1 MKFVP
6 VIRLICWI
14 VCSVLVAASFG
25 VMGSSVI
32 GGSLMLCGAI
42 WLCPASWR
50 AIESLTGKSGS
61 SVAVAILAVPLFLL
75 GVHISTTARELVSA
89 PAPALQAKDGDAL
102 SRQESGDH
110 PQVDP
115 GALNFFRHIMEQDY
129 LVALAGGKSA
139 LNALSMVNPVERMPS
154 SKLARLYEGD
164 DEAVDPFFRGRKL
177 IVTGEV
183 LAVRIDY
190 ADDVILEL
198 PGANDMFNVQA
209 ELHSDPKKFSEPVVE
224 GKYVDLYCTVYGKV
238 SDETASNLYL
248 KDCTEVDFTPDAKAY
263 ADNLTEAL
271 RGWLR
276 TGGRHIF
283 PTDNAASYFLVSY
296 LAGTQLP
303 PGNPCLREEAPLE
316 ECVSS
321 LDKMKASALFESA
334 RGDLQR
340 WQEWLGLPTPEDYS
354 QLSSR

>member
-25 VMGSSVI
+25 VMRSSVI
-32 GGSLMLCGAI
+32 GGLLMLSGAI
-42 WLCPASWR
+42 WLCPACWR
-50 AIESLTGKSGS
+50 AIESLTGKGCS
-61 SVAVAILAVPLFLL
+61 SVAVVVLSVPLFLL
-75 GVHISTTARELVSA
+75 GVHISTTARELA
-89 PAPALQAKDGDAL
+89 TAPALERFHTEDEAATQQDAA
-102 SRQESGDH
+102 DH
-110 PQVDP
+110 PQVDV

-139 LNALSMVNPVERMPS
+139 LNELAMVNPVDRMPS
-154 SKLARLYEGD
+154 SRLAQFYEGD
-164 DEAVDPFFRGRKL
+164 DAAADPFFKGRKL
-177 IVTGEV
+177 IITGEV
-183 LAVRIDY
+183 LGVRVDY

-198 PGANDMFNVQA
+198 PGANPLLNVQA
-209 ELHSDPKKFSEPVVE
+209 ELHSDPRKYSEPVVE

-238 SDETASNLYL
+238 SDDSASSLYL
-248 KDCTEVDFTPDAKAY
+248 KDCTEVDFSPDAKAY

-276 TGGRHIF
+276 TGGKHIF
-283 PTDNAASYFLVSY
+283 PTDNAATYFLVSY

-303 PGNPCLREEAPLE
+303 PGNPCLIEDAPLE
-316 ECVSS
+316 DCVKS
-321 LDKMKASALFESA
+321 LDRMQASALFENA
-334 RGDLQR
+334 RGDLRR
-340 WQEWLGLPTPEDYS
+340 WQEWLGLPTPEGYG

>member
-32 GGSLMLCGAI
+32 GGLLMLCGAI

-61 SVAVAILAVPLFLL
+61 SIAVAILAVPLFLL
-75 GVHISTTARELVSA
+75 GVHISSTAKDLIETS
-89 PAPALQAKDGDAL
+89 ALQAKAGDAR
-102 SRQESGDH
+102 SRQDAGDH
-110 PQVDP
+110 PQVEP

-139 LNALSMVNPVERMPS
+139 LSALSMVNPVERMPS
-154 SKLARLYEGD
+154 SKLARLYED
-164 DEAVDPFFRGRKL
+164 DGEAVDPFFRGRKL

-183 LAVRIDY
+183 LSVRIDY
-190 ADDVILEL
+190 ANDVILEL
-198 PGANDMFNVQA
+198 PGANEMFNVQA
-209 ELHSDPKKFSEPVVE
+209 ELHSDPKKFSEPVLE
-224 GKYVDLYCTVYGKV
+224 GKYVDLYCTLYGKV

-248 KDCTEVDFTPDAKAY
+248 KDCTEVDFTSDAKAY

-283 PTDNAASYFLVSY
+283 PTDNAATYFLVSY

-321 LDKMKASALFESA
+321 LEKMKASALFESA
-334 RGDLQR
+334 RGDLRR